1 MAFIVE
7 EKNEV
12 ATFIIAIQ
20 VLLMRSKTK
29 YIYTYISSLWKK
41 TTCIINELQDKNIYL
56 HYRRRRQHVEFV
68 VQEKMKV

>member
-20 VLLMRSKTK
+20 VLLMRSKQ
-29 YIYTYISSLWKK
+29 YIYIYISSLWKK
-41 TTCIINELQDKNIYL
+41 TTYIINELQDKNIYL
-56 HYRRRRQHVEFV
+56 HYGRRRHNVEFV